1 MVPTAPAAVRARF
14 GCSAA
19 HRRWAAFSVAASGH
33 SVSNRESSPAPSVCF
48 HPLSPSDWMYPG
60 TASTTFG
67 RSPASGNRFSKH
79 YLTRRSSD
87 TAATRVGSRKASAST
102 SPASNKL
109 LNRHSAA
116 SVFPDP
122 VSDSAMEV
130 RGLGP
135 PSPAGAPWPRTARH
149 AVREI
154 RRRTPGREAAGRL
167 GCPRRRRAC
176 AGGLLWRV
184 YARTRPGRRPRGHRR
199 ERSRPHRS
207 TRSSP
212 RG

>member
-1 MVPTAPAAVRARF
+1 MVPTAAAAARARF

-19 HRRWAAFSVAASGH
+19 HRRWAAFSAVVSGH
-33 SVSNRESSPAPSVCF
+33 SVSNRESSPDPSVRF

-67 RSPASGNRFSKH
+67 RSAASGNRFSKH
-79 YLTRRSSD
+79 CLTRRSSD

-122 VSDSAMEV
+122 VSDSAMTT
-130 RGLGP
+130 GP
-135 PSPAGAPWPRTARH
+135 RARSSIACWSGVAANGTPYGARNTSPNAGARSRRSAR
-149 AVREI
+149 VSSTSTRM
-154 RRRTPGREAAGRL
+154 RRRTSLA
-167 GCPRRRRAC
+167 
-176 AGGLLWRV
+176 
-184 YARTRPGRRPRGHRR
+184 
-199 ERSRPHRS
+199 RSRENPARS
-207 TRSSP
+207 PSR
-212 RG
+212 